1 MDIYGWLQLAL
12 FLGLLLLMT
21 KPCGIYLER
30 VLDGEGR
37 TFLDPVMKPL
47 ERLLYRIGGIDSQKE
62 QGWLQYAVSLIIF
75 SLFGMIFYLCC
86 FAPAILPAA

>member
-1 MDIYGWLQLAL
+1 MAL

-30 VLDGEGR
+30 ILDSEGR

-47 ERLLYRIGGIDSQKE
+47 ERLLYRICGVDSQKE
-62 QGWLQYAVSLIIF
+62 QGWLQYAVSLLIF
-75 SLFGMIFYLCC
+75 SLAGMIFTY
-86 FAPAILPAA
+86 A